1 MKERDY
7 IRYNTKLYKPSFW
20 LANMAE
26 KYFINPQ
33 ELYLNSCR
41 LAKKI
46 LDSDFRP
53 TFIVALWR
61 GGTPVGC
68 AVQEFLEYQG
78 VRTNHI
84 SIRTSAYEGIEK
96 ASRQIR
102 VHELSYLIREA
113 NAEDK
118 LLLVDDVFDSG
129 RSLEAVIRDLRKK
142 SRLNAPRE
150 IKIATVYYKPD
161 NNKTELKPDFYLYST
176 DKWLVFP
183 HELVDLSREEIAEHK
198 GKEVADLLL
207 KQDFSSKKLRD

>member
-1 MKERDY
+1 MV
-7 IRYNTKLYKPSFW
+7 
-20 LANMAE
+20 E
-26 KYFINPQ
+26 KQFIQPQ
-33 ELYLNSCR
+33 ELYLDSCR

-68 AVQEFLEYQG
+68 AVQEFLEYKG

-102 VHELSYLIREA
+102 VHELSYLTREA

-150 IKIATVYYKPD
+150 IKIATVYYKPG
-161 NNKTELKPDFYLYST
+161 NNKTELTPDFYLYST

-183 HELVDLSREEIAEHK
+183 HELVNLSQEEIVEHK
-198 GKEVADLLL
+198 GKEVAELLN
-207 KQDFSSKKLRD
+207 K

>member
-1 MKERDY
+1 MKEISCILHY
-7 IRYNTKLYKPSFW
+7 IKAYKSLSLFSS
-20 LANMAE
+20 MVE
-26 KYFINPQ
+26 KHFIQPQ
-33 ELYLNSCR
+33 ELYLDSCR

-46 LDSDFRP
+46 LESK
-53 TFIVALWR
+53 
-61 GGTPVGC
+61 
-68 AVQEFLEYQG
+68 G

-102 VHELSYLIREA
+102 VHELSYLTREA

-150 IKIATVYYKPD
+150 IKIATVYYKPG
-161 NNKTELKPDFYLYST
+161 NNKTELTPDFYLYST

-183 HELVDLSREEIAEHK
+183 HELVNLSQEEIVEHK
-198 GKEVADLLL
+198 GKEVAELLN
-207 KQDFSSKKLRD
+207 K

>member
-1 MKERDY
+1 MKERDHIFY
-7 IRYNTKLYKPSFW
+7 HQKLYKPRFW
-20 LANMAE
+20 LSSVI
-26 KYFINPQ
+26 KKHFIQPQ
-33 ELYLNSCR
+33 ELYLDSCR

-68 AVQEFLEYQG
+68 VVQEFLEYKG

-84 SIRTSAYEGIEK
+84 SIRTSAYEEIGK

-129 RSLEAVIRDLRKK
+129 RSLEAVIRNLRKK
-142 SRLNAPRE
+142 SRLNAPYE
-150 IKIATVYYKPD
+150 IRIATVYYKPD
-161 NNKTELKPDFYLYST
+161 NNKTDLKPDFYLYQT

-183 HELVDLSREEIAEHK
+183 HELVDLSQEEIAEHK

-207 KQDFSSKKLRD
+207 K